1 MEMKTIS
8 LTPTES
14 VPIREL
20 AKALA
25 TKALELLTSQRLNIA
40 LGLAALAALIGWHA
54 TGLHPLR
61 TAALTLA
68 WAAQLALCIT
78 VDIAKGGD
86 DL

>member
-20 AKALA
+20 AKVLA
-25 TKALELLTSQRLNIA
+25 TKALEFLTSQRLNIV
-40 LGLAALAALIGWHA
+40 LGVMAAIAIIPWHA

-61 TAALTLA
+61 TAALTVA

-78 VDIAKGGD
+78 VDIQKGGD